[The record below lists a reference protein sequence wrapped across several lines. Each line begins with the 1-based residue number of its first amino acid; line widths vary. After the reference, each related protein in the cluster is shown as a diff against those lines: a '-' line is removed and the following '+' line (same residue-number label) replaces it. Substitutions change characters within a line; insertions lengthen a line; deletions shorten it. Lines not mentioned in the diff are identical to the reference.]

1 MAHLGTAG
9 ARKRDGTSTTI
20 ERQWHNNLCHCGLS
34 GAASLS
40 NYLVSRIQK
49 RADLADTIDRKSPSA
64 FTATSLPM
72 LPFLFCTNPIAA
84 SRACIRRG

>member
-20 ERQWHNNLCHCGLS
+20 ERQWHNNLSHCGLS

-40 NYLVSRIQK
+40 NHLVTWDSE
-49 RADLADTIDRKSPSA
+49 
-64 FTATSLPM
+64 
-72 LPFLFCTNPIAA
+72 AA
-84 SRACIRRG
+84 